1 MQIVAIVQ
9 QKGGCGKT
17 TITGNLLGE
26 LLRAKQSVVA
36 FDLDDQKSLTR
47 WARRGQGV
55 LHDRVQTMAINRQLR
70 GSFRAAVGAAGADYV
85 LLDCPPGFA
94 DPALEASL
102 IAQLALVPVGP
113 STSDIDSAVETLFE
127 LRSAQK
133 INPALQ
139 IAFVPTLLD
148 RTAVSRDLPTFLGRY
163 LVPVFPGITRLVAN
177 IEAYTQ
183 GLTVRE
189 CVPSSKSVGEFEALM
204 QGVQQWERS
213 RDLIATQLNLSAQA

>member
-1 MQIVAIVQ
+1 VQIVAIVQ

-17 TITGNLLGE
+17 TITGNLVGE
-26 LLRAKQSVVA
+26 LLRAERSVFA

-55 LHDRVQTMAINRQLR
+55 LHDRVQAMAINKQLR
-70 GSFRAAVGAAGADYV
+70 ASFRAAVHATAADYV

-102 IAQLALVPVGP
+102 IAQLALIPVGP
-113 STSDIDSAVETLFE
+113 STSDIDSAVETHFE

-148 RTAVSRDLPTFLGRY
+148 RTAFSRDLPAFLGRY
-163 LVPVFPGITRLVAN
+163 GAPVLPGITRLVAN

-189 CVPSSKSVGEFEALM
+189 CAPPARAWGSLN
-204 QGVQQWERS
+204 RS
-213 RDLIATQLNLSAQA
+213 DLR